1 MARFWPILLVLFAGA
16 AALGVAAWGLLK
28 APPGLWEDV
37 AQAQPV
43 ALARPLTLADIPFD
57 GEKAYGYLKNI
68 CDLGSRISGS
78 EGMDAQQKL
87 VSEHFAKLGG
97 DVRLQKFRV
106 RHPLT
111 AEPVTMG
118 NLIVQWH
125 PDRKERIL
133 LCAHYDTRPLPDQ
146 DLENPKGKFVGA
158 NDGAS
163 GVALLMEL
171 GKHMAALPGPVG
183 VDFVLF
189 DGEEFVWTTDHPY
202 FLGSEWFARD
212 YKAHPPGHTYR
223 WGVLLD
229 MVADKDLQLMPDQA
243 SLSWP
248 DVKPLCVEIWRT
260 ARKLGVNEFS
270 PRTGYQILDDHIKL
284 RNLGGIPTC
293 DLIDFDYPYW
303 HTQGDTPDKCSALS
317 LAKVGWVVH
326 EWLKSQTGPAAGP
339 KPKQGAK

>member
-1 MARFWPILLVLFAGA
+1 MARIWPILLVLFAGA
-16 AALGVAAWGLLK
+16 SALGLAAWGLLQ
-28 APPGLWEDV
+28 APPGLWEEV

-57 GEKAYGYLKNI
+57 GEKAFGYLKQI
-68 CDLGSRISGS
+68 CDLGARISGS

-97 DVRLQKFRV
+97 NVRLQKFRV

-171 GKHMAALPGPVG
+171 GKHMAGLPGPVG

-202 FLGSEWFARD
+202 FLGSEWLPATTRLIRLATSTAGECCSTWWPT
-212 YKAHPPGHTYR
+212 KTCNSCPIRP
-223 WGVLLD
+223 
-229 MVADKDLQLMPDQA
+229 A
-243 SLSWP
+243 S
-248 DVKPLCVEIWRT
+248 
-260 ARKLGVNEFS
+260 
-270 PRTGYQILDDHIKL
+270 
-284 RNLGGIPTC
+284 
-293 DLIDFDYPYW
+293 
-303 HTQGDTPDKCSALS
+303 
-317 LAKVGWVVH
+317 VG
-326 EWLKSQTGPAAGP
+326 PM
-339 KPKQGAK
+339 